1 MTLSDLAFILG
12 AYLLGSVPHLYQLGL
27 LCGKRLSG
35 DLHHELWRQCGRL
48 IWVLAVFLE
57 VARGVLTI
65 LIGRWLHLDIAVIVA
80 GGLAVVA
87 GQMWPI
93 FHHFDGE
100 KGNSIGAAVAVTLT
114 PLPFL
119 VALVPM
125 LTGLLIRTIPRF
137 LNKEQTMSEKMRF
150 GGPPS
155 NSFPLGMAL
164 GFAVLPLA
172 AWALGWSAPVV
183 QGYTALFVLIMIR
196 RATAGLSADI
206 KQRKNLFR
214 VIFNRLLYDRADI

>member
-12 AYLLGSVPHLYQLGL
+12 AYLLGSVPHLYLLGL

-35 DLHHELWRQCGRL
+35 DLHHELWRQCGRAV
-48 IWVLAVFLE
+48 WFLAVFLE

-65 LIGRWLHLDIAVIVA
+65 LVGRWLHLDIAVIVA

-137 LNKEQTMSEKMRF
+137 LNKEQTMSEKLRF

-155 NSFPLGMAL
+155 LSFPLGMGI

-172 AWALGWSAPVV
+172 SWLMGQPLVV
-183 QGYTALFVLIMIR
+183 NVGYVVLFLLIMLR
-196 RATAGLSADI
+196 RVTAGLKADI
-206 KQRKNLFR
+206 AAHKKMTS
-214 VIFNRLLYDRADI
+214 VIVNRLLYDRADF

>member
-12 AYLLGSVPHLYQLGL
+12 AYLLGSVPHLYLLGL

-35 DLHHELWRQCGRL
+35 DLHHELWRQCGRAV
-48 IWVLAVFLE
+48 WFLAVFLE

-65 LIGRWLHLDIAVIVA
+65 LVGRWLHLDIAVIVA

-137 LNKEQTMSEKMRF
+137 LNKEQTMSQKLRF

-172 AWALGWSAPVV
+172 AWALGWSAPVI

-206 KQRKNLFR
+206 KQRKNLFS
-214 VIFNRLLYDRADI
+214 VIFNRLLYDRADF

>member
-1 MTLSDLAFILG
+1 MTWSDLGFILG
-12 AYLLGSVPHLYQLGL
+12 AYLLGSVPHLYLLGL

-48 IWVLAVFLE
+48 ISVLAVFLE

-65 LIGRWLHLDIAVIVA
+65 LIGRWLHLDIAVIAA
-80 GGLAVVA
+80 GGLAVVV

-93 FHHFDGE
+93 FRHFDGE

-137 LNKEQTMSEKMRF
+137 LNKEQTMSQKLRF

-155 NSFPLGMAL
+155 NSFPLGMAV

-172 AWALGWSAPVV
+172 AWALGWSVSVV
-183 QGYTALFVLIMIR
+183 QGYTALFALIMIR

-206 KQRKNLFR
+206 KQRKNLFC

>member
-12 AYLLGSVPHLYQLGL
+12 AYLLGSVPHLYLLGML
-27 LCGKRLSG
+27 YGKRLTG
-35 DLHHELWRQCGRL
+35 DLHHELWRQCGRAV
-48 IWVLAVFLE
+48 WFLAVFLE

-65 LIGRWLHLDIAVIVA
+65 LIGRWLHLDIAVIAA
-80 GGLAVVA
+80 GGLAVVV
-87 GQMWPI
+87 GQMWPV
-93 FHHFDGE
+93 FRRFDGE

-137 LNKEQTMSEKMRF
+137 LNKEQTMSEKLRF

-155 NSFPLGMAL
+155 NSFPLGMIL

-172 AWALGWSAPVV
+172 AWALGESAAVILAYV
-183 QGYTALFVLIMIR
+183 LLCVLILLR
-196 RATAGLSADI
+196 RVTAGLSADI
-206 KQRKNLFR
+206 EARKKLGG
-214 VIFNRLLYDRADI
+214 VLLNRFLYDRADY

>member
-12 AYLLGSVPHLYQLGL
+12 AYLLGSVPHLYLLGL

-48 IWVLAVFLE
+48 IWVLAVLLE

-65 LIGRWLHLDIAVIVA
+65 LIGRWLHLDIAVVVA
-80 GGLAVVA
+80 GGLAVVV

-137 LNKEQTMSEKMRF
+137 LNKEQTMSEKLRF

-155 NSFPLGMAL
+155 NSFPLGMIL

-172 AWALGWSAPVV
+172 AWALGESTAVV
-183 QGYTALFVLIMIR
+183 LAYGVLFTLILLR
-196 RATAGLSADI
+196 RATAGLSEDI
-206 KQRKNLFR
+206 DKGKKLLP
-214 VIFNRLLYDRADI
+214 VIFTRLLYDRADL

>member
-1 MTLSDLAFILG
+1 MTWLDMIFIFG
-12 AYLLGSVPHLYQLGL
+12 AYLLGSVPHLHLLGL
-27 LCGKRLSG
+27 ACGKRLSG

-48 IWVLAVFLE
+48 VWVLAVFLE
-57 VARGVLTI
+57 LARGVLTI
-65 LIGRWLHLDIAVIVA
+65 LIGRWLHLNIAAIVA
-80 GGLAVVA
+80 GGVAVVV
-87 GQMWPI
+87 GQMWPS
-93 FHHFDGE
+93 FRRFDGE

-137 LNKEQTMSEKMRF
+137 LNKGQSMSEKLRF

-155 NSFPLGMAL
+155 LSFPLGMGI

-172 AWALGWSAPVV
+172 SWWLGQPLTVNV
-183 QGYTALFVLIMIR
+183 GYAVLFLLIMLR
-196 RATAGLSADI
+196 RTTAGLKADI
-206 KQRKNLFR
+206 AAHKKLLP
-214 VIFNRLLYDRADI
+214 VIVNRLLYDRAEI